1 MPEHRYILT
10 GLGNI
15 GRNFLA
21 ITRARERLLAER
33 YGVALRAVGVA
44 DSSGALY
51 DPAGL
56 DLDQII
62 ALKQARQEV
71 AALATASRPLLDVR
85 ELVASAEAAFLLEA
99 TPTNLRDGQPGLD
112 LVRTALRRGLHAVLA
127 SKGPLVLAYQELVR
141 LTRPGTLAFSGA
153 VCGGLPT
160 VNVGQRDLAASHIR
174 RVDGI
179 FNSTTQVI
187 LGLLAAGQPYT
198 AALAASTAGGRL
210 SLLATAEESAG
221 SYAPR
226 VAPVALPAIPWPGWR
241 SMRWPLSTTPTST
254 AGLW

>member
-1 MPEHRYILT
+1 MPEYRYILT

-33 YGVALRAVGVA
+33 YGVALHAVGVA

-112 LVRTALRRGLHAVLA
+112 LVRTALR
-127 SKGPLVLAYQELVR
+127 
-141 LTRPGTLAFSGA
+141 
-153 VCGGLPT
+153 GGLPT